1 MDWGEMR
8 ERGRVKK
15 RERERERKEIMPSRK
30 RGGEGERER
39 GRWGER
45 EGERE
50 RERRK
55 TKWTNQD
62 KKLNIVLFRN
72 NETIVHLLKGNIGEI
87 CFCAL
92 EHYKIFKQCELSME
106 ILKG

>member
-1 MDWGEMR
+1 MDWR
-8 ERGRVKK
+8 RDKK
-15 RERERERKEIMPSRK
+15 RERKEIMPSRK

-39 GRWGER
+39 GDG
-45 EGERE
+45 EGEIGRE

-62 KKLNIVLFRN
+62 KKLIIVLSRN

-87 CFCAL
+87 CFCTL
-92 EHYKIFKQCELSME
+92 EHF
-106 ILKG
+106 